1 MIIRLKDQLGH
12 FGRTLAMLLN
22 RTMMYQ
28 ASHPVI
34 KQSINEL
41 LPIAERLLES
51 ISPLVFI
58 LNRGQFYIDEEPL
71 DPRINVSRTVTLFK
85 NSGLQSV
92 SFEKGVTEGE
102 LSVFCEL
109 YASLTRST
117 SAEAIKDTLLKR
129 GVFNIKINHVVFK
142 KVTEDDQVVSRDA
155 LKKVTPMMDADNQE
169 DRKRFLETLLESVLS
184 EEFAK
189 TLNITNLMANPTT
202 FTQKMIQADL
212 DGALQLQGMQ
222 ANESSTGSG
231 ADTGTI
237 PMVGKG
243 DGLDTGGGRTSPDGL
258 DTIAEGGTTVNLLAP
273 DGMDTLADFDDTAG
287 GVGGGMGGLGGPGGG
302 GGLGSGG
309 GTGSGVSP
317 GGLGGPGGS
326 GGPGAPGESGGP
338 GAGPA
343 SEAGSGA
350 GSMDGATGGGGASGG
365 GALSD
370 KEPTEGA
377 KGTGGGQ
384 GPGTLLIH
392 QLELMHAEVEKH
404 LHGEGEIGITE
415 LAQAIFD
422 MKKQLLEG
430 LQAQKALGVAYANE
444 AAIMETANKLAD
456 EVLLELIKEEYQAGK
471 ITTQRMAYIIR
482 RLIPEASEIRRLL
495 PKIKKT
501 LLAEGMPAA
510 EYLTLLNEL
519 RNELQNEELTRI
531 LTESS
536 EAIGLDGETLI
547 DEVKRNP
554 AQAAE
559 LIYLASEI
567 RKGSGDEAA
576 LSNILVEYVEQLGKQ
591 MAKDASDSGA
601 PDGENHMKKVLSDV
615 ESTLLKRLGQTNVNT
630 DLLARMETRIN
641 ERMESILDNMRVQ
654 WLNTQGG
661 AGPGKPRMLTVLQT
675 LEHNVGGDEELTAI
689 LKTVRTKVEA
699 GDIEE
704 NNFTQIHEE
713 INRLKGVGRGA
724 EEEGGIPQG
733 ILASE
738 DLMFILEKEIAR
750 AKRYGLAFSVLA
762 FSFVSAKPKMKSL
775 EAIITTEA
783 VIETALKK
791 LVVVFR
797 DGDFIGQTGRN
808 KMLALLPMTP
818 AEEGRKALARV
829 LRVLHGTP
837 LEVNGV
843 PVMLR
848 VAGVSAAYSIHQ
860 ALDAKAFVRQ
870 ILNQLADMVARVK
883 NIQVLF

>member
-1 MIIRLKDQLGH
+1 MITRLKDQLGL

-34 KQSINEL
+34 KQSINDL
-41 LPIAERLLES
+41 LPIAGRLLES

-71 DPRINVSRTVTLFK
+71 DPRINVGRTVTLFK

-92 SFEKGVTEGE
+92 SFEKGLTEGE

-109 YASLTRST
+109 YASLTRSI
-117 SAEAIKDTLLKR
+117 SADAIKETLLKR

-142 KVTEDDQVVSRDA
+142 KVTEDDQVVSREA
-155 LKKVTPMMDADNQE
+155 LKNVTPMIDSDNQQ

-184 EEFAK
+184 EEFAQ
-189 TLNITNLMANPTT
+189 TLNITNLMANPAT

-212 DGALQLQGMQ
+212 DGTLQLHGMQ
-222 ANESSTGSG
+222 GLDASEGSASG
-231 ADTGTI
+231 TGTM
-237 PMVGKG
+237 PMVEKS
-243 DGLDTGGGRTSPDGL
+243 DGLDTGGGRSRPGGL
-258 DTIAEGGTTVNLLAP
+258 GTLGEGGTTVSLLDP
-273 DGMDTLADFDDTAG
+273 DGMDTLADLGDTIRGMDG
-287 GVGGGMGGLGGPGGG
+287 GSGGLEGPGGGSGPGGGPGGRLGGPGG
-302 GGLGSGG
+302 
-309 GTGSGVSP
+309 P
-317 GGLGGPGGS
+317 GGVGGFGGGPGGAGGLS
-326 GGPGAPGESGGP
+326 AGPGTATGTIAGG
-338 GAGPA
+338 GV
-343 SEAGSGA
+343 
-350 GSMDGATGGGGASGG
+350 MQGGGGAGAPG
-365 GALSD
+365 GAALPEKKPPKD
-370 KEPTEGA
+370 AKEKAGD
-377 KGTGGGQ
+377 GQ

-392 QLELMHAEVEKH
+392 QLELMHQEVEKH
-404 LHGEGEIGITE
+404 LHGEGEIGITD

-444 AAIMETANKLAD
+444 AAIMDAANKLAD

-471 ITTQRMAYIIR
+471 INTQRLAYIIR

-591 MAKDASDSGA
+591 MAQDASDSGA
-601 PDGENHMKKVLSDV
+601 PDGETHMKKVLTDV
-615 ESTLLKRLGQTNVNT
+615 ESSLLKRLGALNLNT
-630 DLLARMETRIN
+630 DTLARMESRIN

-654 WLNTQGG
+654 WLNTQ
-661 AGPGKPRMLTVLQT
+661 AGTGPAKPKMLTVLQT
-675 LEHNVGGDEELTAI
+675 LEHNVGTDEELSAI

-713 INRLKGVGRGA
+713 INRLKGVGRGGD
-724 EEEGGIPQG
+724 EDSGIPQG

-738 DLMFILEKEIAR
+738 DLLFILEKEISR

-775 EAIITTEA
+775 ESIITTEA
-783 VIETALKK
+783 VIEAALKK
-791 LVVVFR
+791 LVAIFR

-818 AEEGRKALARV
+818 AEEGRKALSRV
-829 LRVLHGTP
+829 LRLLHGVP
-837 LEVNGV
+837 LEVNDV

-848 VAGVSAAYSIHQ
+848 VAGVAAAYSIHQ
-860 ALDAKAFVRQ
+860 GLDAKAFVQQ

>member
-1 MIIRLKDQLGH
+1 MILRLKDQLGL

-41 LPIAERLLES
+41 LPIADRLLES

-102 LSVFCEL
+102 LTVFCEL

-155 LKKVTPMMDADNQE
+155 LKKVTPMMDADNKE
-169 DRKRFLETLLESVLS
+169 DRKHFLETLLESVLS

-189 TLNITNLMANPTT
+189 TLNITNLMANPTA

-222 ANESSTGSG
+222 GPDASTGSG

-237 PMVGKG
+237 PTVGKPE
-243 DGLDTGGGRTSPDGL
+243 GLDTGGGRTSADGL

-273 DGMDTLADFDDTAG
+273 DGLDTLADLGDTG
-287 GVGGGMGGLGGPGGG
+287 SGLGGGAGGLGGPGGG
-302 GGLGSGG
+302 GGLGGGG
-309 GTGSGVSP
+309 GTGSGGAGGI
-317 GGLGGPGGS
+317 GGLGGSGSPGTPGGS
-326 GGPGAPGESGGP
+326 GGPGAMGAGPATGP
-338 GAGPA
+338 GAGP
-343 SEAGSGA
+343 GA
-350 GSMDGATGGGGASGG
+350 GPMDGAAGGGGGPTGGGA
-365 GALSD
+365 A
-370 KEPTEGA
+370 
-377 KGTGGGQ
+377 GGGQ

-392 QLELMHAEVEKH
+392 QLELMHQEVEKH
-404 LHGEGEIGITE
+404 LHGEGEIGITD

-547 DEVKRNP
+547 DEVRRNP

-591 MAKDASDSGA
+591 IAKDASDSGA
-601 PDGENHMKKVLSDV
+601 PDGESHMKKVLSDV
-615 ESTLLKRLGQTNVNT
+615 ESSLLKRLGQMNVNT

-661 AGPGKPRMLTVLQT
+661 AGPGKPKMLTVLQT
-675 LEHNVGGDEELTAI
+675 LEHNVGGDEELTTI
-689 LKTVRTKVEA
+689 LRTVRAKVEA

-713 INRLKGVGRGA
+713 INRLKGVGRAG
-724 EEEGGIPQG
+724 EEESGIPQG

-791 LVVVFR
+791 LVAVFR

-808 KMLALLPMTP
+808 KMLVLLPMTP
-818 AEEGRKALARV
+818 AEESRKALARV
-829 LRVLHGTP
+829 LRVLHGAP

-848 VAGVSAAYSIHQ
+848 VAGVAAAYSIHQ

>member
-1 MIIRLKDQLGH
+1 MIIRLKDQLGQ

-129 GVFNIKINHVVFK
+129 GVFNIKVNHVVFK

-155 LKKVTPMMDADNQE
+155 LKKVTPMMDADNKE

-222 ANESSTGSG
+222 GTESSTGSG

-237 PMVGKG
+237 PMVGKR

-273 DGMDTLADFDDTAG
+273 DGLDTLADLGDTAG
-287 GVGGGMGGLGGPGGG
+287 GVEGGVGGLGGPGGG

-309 GTGSGVSP
+309 GTGNGVGP
-317 GGLGGPGGS
+317 GGLGGPGAM
-326 GGPGAPGESGGP
+326 GPGPATAAGAGP
-338 GAGPA
+338 GAG
-343 SEAGSGA
+343 G
-350 GSMDGATGGGGASGG
+350 MDGATGVGGGAPGG
-365 GALSD
+365 EAPSD

-377 KGTGGGQ
+377 RGTGGGQ

-392 QLELMHAEVEKH
+392 QLELMHQEVEKH
-404 LHGEGEIGITE
+404 LHGEGEIGITD

-444 AAIMETANKLAD
+444 AAILETANKLAD

-601 PDGENHMKKVLSDV
+601 PDGESHMKKVLSDV
-615 ESTLLKRLGQTNVNT
+615 ESTLLKRLGQMNVNT

-661 AGPGKPRMLTVLQT
+661 AGPGKPKMLTVLQT
-675 LEHNVGGDEELTAI
+675 LEHNVGGDEELTSI

-750 AKRYGLAFSVLA
+750 AKRYGLSFSVLA

-775 EAIITTEA
+775 ETIITTEA

-829 LRVLHGTP
+829 LRVLHGAP

-848 VAGVSAAYSIHQ
+848 VAGVAAAYSIHQ

>member
-1 MIIRLKDQLGH
+1 MITRLKDQLSL

-34 KQSINEL
+34 KQSINDL
-41 LPIAERLLES
+41 LPIAGRLLES

-71 DPRINVSRTVTLFK
+71 DPRINVGRTVTLFK

-92 SFEKGVTEGE
+92 SFEKGLTEGE

-117 SAEAIKDTLLKR
+117 SADAIKDTLLKR

-155 LKKVTPMMDADNQE
+155 LKNVTPMMDSDNQE

-184 EEFAK
+184 EEFAQ
-189 TLNITNLMANPTT
+189 TLNITNLMANPAT
-202 FTQKMIQADL
+202 FTQQMIQADL
-212 DGALQLQGMQ
+212 DGALHLQGMQ
-222 ANESSTGSG
+222 GLDASVESASG
-231 ADTGTI
+231 TGTM
-237 PMVGKG
+237 PMVEKS
-243 DGLDTGGGRTSPDGL
+243 DGLDTGGGQPSPGGL
-258 DTIAEGGTTVNLLAP
+258 GTLGEGGTTVNLLDP
-273 DGMDTLADFDDTAG
+273 EGMDTLADLGDTISGLDG
-287 GVGGGMGGLGGPGGG
+287 GAGGLGGPGGG
-302 GGLGSGG
+302 GPGHGDG
-309 GTGSGVSP
+309 P
-317 GGLGGPGGS
+317 GGFGGPGGS
-326 GGPGAPGESGGP
+326 GVGRGGAGTRSTGPAATARTGPGVGTGHGIPGGAAGAPGGAALP
-338 GAGPA
+338 GKA
-343 SEAGSGA
+343 
-350 GSMDGATGGGGASGG
+350 
-365 GALSD
+365 
-370 KEPTEGA
+370 PTEDA
-377 KGTGGGQ
+377 KETAGGGQ

-392 QLELMHAEVEKH
+392 QLELMHQEVEKH
-404 LHGEGEIGITE
+404 LHGEGEIGITD

-444 AAIMETANKLAD
+444 AAIMDAANKLAD

-471 ITTQRMAYIIR
+471 ITTQRLAYIIR

-554 AQAAE
+554 SQAAE

-576 LSNILVEYVEQLGKQ
+576 LSNILVDYVEQLGKQ
-591 MAKDASDSGA
+591 MAQDATDSGA
-601 PDGENHMKKVLSDV
+601 PDGESHMKKVLSDV
-615 ESTLLKRLGQTNVNT
+615 ESSLLKRLGAMNLNT
-630 DLLARMETRIN
+630 DTLARMESRIN

-654 WLNTQGG
+654 WLNTQAG
-661 AGPGKPRMLTVLQT
+661 AGSAKPRLLTVLQT
-675 LEHNVGGDEELTAI
+675 LEHNVGTDEELSSI

-713 INRLKGVGRGA
+713 INRLKGVGRGG
-724 EEEGGIPQG
+724 EEESGIPQG

-738 DLMFILEKEIAR
+738 DLLFILEKEISR

-783 VIETALKK
+783 VIEAALKK

-818 AEEGRKALARV
+818 AEEGRKALSRV

-848 VAGVSAAYSIHQ
+848 VAGVAAAYSTPQ
-860 ALDAKAFVRQ
+860 GLDAKSFVRQ